1 MRGIAVDAEMVDFHD
16 DGSVNSAEQPT
27 FKVVT
32 VPDSADARLFVE
44 LSSYGADLAEARH
57 ALDLAIESRGEGSHL
72 EDVAAYLIAFAVV
85 AYCRTYFPSNIRKP
99 LTDHID
105 IPDELSEIHRLVGAF
120 RNTTIAHSQS
130 KLATTFPVGVVD
142 AETLCVRDVTAA
154 TVSQTLPPPLV
165 DRFHKLL
172 VTADDLLYGATE
184 QIRQRLIE
192 HLGGSRH
199 GDDDQAGCT
208 ATDNR
213 CHGCRLQ
220 STNEARALSDLTQHV
235 LVGDFAAG

>member
-1 MRGIAVDAEMVDFHD
+1 MAVDAEILDLRD

-27 FKVVT
+27 FRVVT

-57 ALDLAIESRGEGSHL
+57 ALDLAIKSRGEGSPL
-72 EDVAAYLIAFAVV
+72 EDAAAYLIAFAVV

-105 IPDELSEIHRLVGAF
+105 IPDELSDIHRLVGAF

-142 AETLCVRDVTAA
+142 AETLRVRDVTAA
-154 TVSQTLPPPLV
+154 TVLQTLPPPLV
-165 DRFHKLL
+165 DRFHKL
-172 VTADDLLYGATE
+172 VAAADDLLYEATE
-184 QIRQRLIE
+184 QIRQRLIQR
-192 HLGGSRH
+192 LKGSDMETMVGQGAPLIADAMDADFNPRTRRGPFPTSH
-199 GDDDQAGCT
+199 TMYWSATSLSGD
-208 ATDNR
+208 
-213 CHGCRLQ
+213 
-220 STNEARALSDLTQHV
+220 
-235 LVGDFAAG
+235 